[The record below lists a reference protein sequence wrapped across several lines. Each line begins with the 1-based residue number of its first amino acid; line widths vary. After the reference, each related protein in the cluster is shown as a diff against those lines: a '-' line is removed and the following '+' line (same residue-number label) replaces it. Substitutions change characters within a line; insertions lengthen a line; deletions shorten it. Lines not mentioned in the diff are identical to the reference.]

1 MCLCSQ
7 LARPLPLR
15 GVRWLGHA
23 YWWGR
28 ERGRREAVARLTDPD
43 QGGIVNDYAHF
54 ATARHP

>member
-1 MCLCSQ
+1 MCLSSR

-15 GVRWLGHA
+15 GVRWLGLA
-23 YWWGR
+23 EWWDR
-28 ERGRREAVARLTDPD
+28 ERGRREAVAWLTDPD